1 MEHQEDNKMLN
12 QYYQNGYSTSK
23 SNKHMSLVYLLPY
36 EVLDIRFNYRMMWFT
51 TGFAAA
57 ALGMIHPALP
67 TVLLYDFYL
76 LLRAT

>member
-1 MEHQEDNKMLN
+1 
-12 QYYQNGYSTSK
+12 
-23 SNKHMSLVYLLPY
+23 MSLVYLLPY